1 VTHKVSCI
9 GQAFDVSLRA
19 FVPMRLVLVFCT
31 LLGLA
36 GAAQA
41 PLGFVFLNGARI
53 AGEHSANRACNAI
66 CTRSPLLTKAWLSA
80 VPGHTGAVRRAGR
93 AKPHIFQLLAVDS
106 IAEEQDEWNSWAM
119 MKETAEE
126 GSDDGR
132 LQHEADEGLR
142 RMQLHGNLQ
151 DTVVDPVLKEVD
163 EWDSWATM
171 KDTAEK
177 GSDGLQQLHGN
188 LQDAAESEEDEE
200 TDAASQK
207 KQGRV
212 SRYLQEADSRKEVE
226 ALKEHLALKDSAV
239 EESNV
244 ALEDDPRAVHVPA
257 AMNTASDDSSELLGS
272 AFGQMGLSV
281 ELCRALKEMNI
292 NTPTPIQ
299 KASLPVSLAGES
311 VLLCAETGSG
321 KSR

>member
-1 VTHKVSCI
+1 
-9 GQAFDVSLRA
+9 
-19 FVPMRLVLVFCT
+19 
-31 LLGLA
+31 
-36 GAAQA
+36 
-41 PLGFVFLNGARI
+41 
-53 AGEHSANRACNAI
+53 
-66 CTRSPLLTKAWLSA
+66 
-80 VPGHTGAVRRAGR
+80 
-93 AKPHIFQLLAVDS
+93 
-106 IAEEQDEWNSWAM
+106 
-119 MKETAEE
+119 
-126 GSDDGR
+126 
-132 LQHEADEGLR
+132 
-142 RMQLHGNLQ
+142 
-151 DTVVDPVLKEVD
+151 VVDPILKEVD